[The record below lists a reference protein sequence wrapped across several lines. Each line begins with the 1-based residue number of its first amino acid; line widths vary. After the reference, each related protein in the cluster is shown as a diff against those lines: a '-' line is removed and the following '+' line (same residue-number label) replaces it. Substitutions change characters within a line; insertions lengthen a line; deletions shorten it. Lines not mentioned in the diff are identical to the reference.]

1 MTNPSPASASP
12 PPAAAPRVA
21 ALIPAYR
28 EARHIADVVRATLP
42 HVDEVWVVDDGSP
55 DDTAAVAEA
64 AGAKLIRHEV
74 NKGKGAAIKTGL
86 RALGARGA
94 RFIVL
99 LDGDGQ
105 HAAAE
110 ISRFVAAAEGGAGL
124 VVGNRLGDARSM
136 PFVRKCVNRFMS
148 WRISRACGTPIP
160 DTQCG
165 FRLVT
170 RERIEAVLGESDHF
184 DFETEMLVRA
194 ARAGCPIASVPVS
207 YIYGEEQSKISP
219 VRDALRFFRLMKKLT
234 GSWL

>member
-1 MTNPSPASASP
+1 MSTHSTTTP
-12 PPAAAPRVA
+12 PDAAPRVA

-28 EARHIADVVRATLP
+28 EERHIADVVRATVA

-55 DDTAAVAEA
+55 DATAACAEA
-64 AGAKLIRHEV
+64 AGAKVIRHPV
-74 NKGKGAAIKTGL
+74 NRGKGAAIKTGL
-86 RALGARGA
+86 LSLAERGA
-94 RFIVL
+94 QFIVL

-110 ISRFVAAAEGGAGL
+110 IPRFVAAAEAGAGL
-124 VVGNRLGDARSM
+124 VVGNRLGDTRTM
-136 PFVRKCVNRFMS
+136 PFVRHGVNRYMS
-148 WRISRACGTPIP
+148 WRISRVCGTRIP

-165 FRLVT
+165 FRLVA
-170 RERIEAVLGESDHF
+170 RDRVAVVLGESDHF

-207 YIYGEEQSKISP
+207 TIYGEEQSKISP